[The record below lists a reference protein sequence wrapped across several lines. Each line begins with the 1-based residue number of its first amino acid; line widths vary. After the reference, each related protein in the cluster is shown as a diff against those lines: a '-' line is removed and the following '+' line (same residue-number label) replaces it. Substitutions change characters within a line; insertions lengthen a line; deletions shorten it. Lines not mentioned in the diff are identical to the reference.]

1 MKLWYSNSS
10 PYARKAR
17 AVVQYHQ
24 LQDRVE
30 LLLTTSG
37 LDKNSPHNLDN
48 PLGRLPALQRE
59 NGEWLYN
66 SSLIAEYLDNIAS
79 QRNDS
84 AKKKREKDASN
95 LEIHNEG

>member
-24 LQDRVE
+24 LQDHVE

-37 LDKNSPHNLDN
+37 LDKNSPHNLVIDDIV
-48 PLGRLPALQRE
+48 LRHGLFLHK
-59 NGEWLYN
+59 G
-66 SSLIAEYLDNIAS
+66 
-79 QRNDS
+79 
-84 AKKKREKDASN
+84 
-95 LEIHNEG
+95 

>member
-24 LQDRVE
+24 LQDHVE
-30 LLLTTSG
+30 LLLASSG

-59 NGEWLYN
+59 MVNGFITVH
-66 SSLIAEYLDNIAS
+66 SLQNIS
-79 QRNDS
+79 ITLVRNLHFMGT
-84 AKKKREKDASN
+84 KRHIGKFSVY
-95 LEIHNEG
+95 II

>member
-24 LQDRVE
+24 LQNHVE
-30 LLLTTSG
+30 LLLATSG

-48 PLGRLPALQRE
+48 PLGRLPM
-59 NGEWLYN
+59 
-66 SSLIAEYLDNIAS
+66 
-79 QRNDS
+79 
-84 AKKKREKDASN
+84 
-95 LEIHNEG
+95 